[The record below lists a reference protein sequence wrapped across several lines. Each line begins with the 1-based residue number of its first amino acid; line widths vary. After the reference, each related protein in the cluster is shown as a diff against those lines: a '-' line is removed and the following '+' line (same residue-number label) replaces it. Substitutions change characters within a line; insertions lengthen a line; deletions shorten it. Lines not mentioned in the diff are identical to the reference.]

1 MFVLGVDPGLTRC
14 GFAIVEPLRNH
25 RARPV
30 ALGVVRTDPHLQ
42 APYRLAELA
51 REIRGLIEEFTPK
64 IVAVERVFLQKNM
77 TTGIRVAQAAGV
89 VIAEAAALGCHVR
102 EYSPNEVKSAVGGH
116 GRADKEMVQAMVQR
130 LLGLAEPPQPPDVAD
145 AAALA
150 LCHLAF
156 DPTGAWP
163 DPSTGGGLFL
173 DAGVRS

>member
-14 GFAIVEPLRNH
+14 GFAVVEPLRN

-30 ALGVVRTDPHLQ
+30 ALGVVRTDPDQ
-42 APYRLAELA
+42 PAPFRLAELA
-51 REIRGLIEEFTPK
+51 REIRALIEEFTPR

-102 EYSPNEVKSAVGGH
+102 EYSPNEVKAAVGGH

-130 LLGLAEPPQPPDVAD
+130 LLGLAQPPQPADVAD

-156 DPTGAWP
+156 DPTASWP
-163 DPSTGGGLFL
+163 DRTAVPNPIA
-173 DAGVRS
+173 DGVRS